1 MKDHSARHG
10 GALPLQVVYRVALA
24 LVLLIPS
31 LANAAIDRVAME
43 QLQLDIWRIRADFHM
58 YTVMGG
64 DSAYRAQ
71 LDASA
76 QQGRSTFQA
85 LAQAAESEPEEALLR
100 NLTPQ
105 WADFLQAAS
114 NDTVAELGYADTYAA
129 QDVNRLAAVMSSQ
142 LDNFSIAGDA
152 EYADLWHMAAYMQRM
167 ASEYLAL
174 AADPAGGMAVDS
186 GEGRLE
192 FRDAVPAFDTLLQ
205 DTRRKYRNNDAVN
218 RALEQVANK
227 WSFIRESLVKFYE
240 DSVPFLVHRYTE
252 QIINTLDQ
260 ATRTP
265 APAQAAG

>member
-1 MKDHSARHG
+1 MTDHSTRHR
-10 GALPLQVVYRVALA
+10 GALPLRAVYRLVLA
-24 LVLLIPS
+24 LILLIPS
-31 LANAAIDRVAME
+31 LASAAIDRVAVE

-64 DSAYRAQ
+64 DSAYHDQ
-71 LDASA
+71 LESSM
-76 QQGRSTFQA
+76 QQGRTTFQA
-85 LAQAAESEPEEALLR
+85 LAREAESEQEEALLN
-100 NLTPQ
+100 NLTPS
-105 WADFLQAAS
+105 WEEFLKAA
-114 NDTVAELGYADTYAA
+114 NRNTVAELGYTDTYAA
-129 QDVNRLAAVMSSQ
+129 QDVNRLAAVMSSR
-142 LDNFSIAGDA
+142 LDNFGAA
-152 EYADLWHMAAYMQRM
+152 EAEHADLWQMAAYMQRM

-174 AADPAGGMAVDS
+174 AADPAGGMAVDT

-205 DTRRKYRNNDAVN
+205 DTRRKYRDDEAVN
-218 RALEQVANK
+218 RALEQVASK

-260 ATRTP
+260 ATSMP

>member
-1 MKDHSARHG
+1 MTDHSTRHR
-10 GALPLQVVYRVALA
+10 GALPLRAVYHLVLA
-24 LVLLIPS
+24 LMLLIPS
-31 LANAAIDRVAME
+31 LANAAIDRVAVE

-64 DSAYRAQ
+64 DAAYREQ
-71 LDASA
+71 LDRSL

-85 LAQAAESEPEEALLR
+85 LAQASESEQEGTLLR

-105 WADFLQAAS
+105 WADFLRAAS
-114 NDTVAELGYADTYAA
+114 HNTIAELGYTETYAA

-142 LDNFSIAGDA
+142 LDNFGAVDA
-152 EYADLWHMAAYMQRM
+152 EHADLWHLAAYMQRM

-174 AADPAGGMAVDS
+174 AADPAGGMAVDT

-205 DTRRKYRNNDAVN
+205 DTRRKYRNDEAVN
-218 RALEQVANK
+218 RALEQVASK

-240 DSVPFLVHRYTE
+240 DSVPFLVHRYTA
-252 QIINTLDQ
+252 QIISTLDQ
-260 ATRTP
+260 ATSMRS
-265 APAQAAG
+265 PAQTAG